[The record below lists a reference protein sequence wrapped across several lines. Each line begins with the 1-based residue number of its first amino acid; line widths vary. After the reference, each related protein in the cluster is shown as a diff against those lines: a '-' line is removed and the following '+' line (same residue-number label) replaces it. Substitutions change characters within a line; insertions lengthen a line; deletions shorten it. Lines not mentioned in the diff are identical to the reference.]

1 MKLQIRKDV
10 FVSYSSGRLHT
21 LTALAE
27 RPLATMS
34 SLADEL
40 LADLEGFS
48 DGEENYEDQ
57 EEQPQQQEQQQP
69 EASGSSSAAG
79 AKRKASG
86 SDDEMSDVEGGDG
99 GEEEEKAVGTL
110 VLEGGVRPAEELDA
124 EEVQRME
131 LSKVDDIRKV
141 AKLEG
146 SKRMIDILKEIEKY
160 QANPSTPEQMAM
172 PTHSNP
178 EYNLIVQANNLSVD
192 VDNEILVVN
201 KFIRDHYAPKF
212 PELEQLVADPQMY
225 IRSVRALGNSE
236 DPTKVNLQGVL
247 PPAIIMSVLVT
258 ATTTAGQP
266 LPDAEWK
273 AVERACDLADR
284 LEEVRKK
291 IFQYVSSRMNIL
303 APNLSAIVG
312 TTTAAKLLGV
322 AGGLSGLAKM
332 PACNVHLLGAQKKI
346 AAGFSTITA
355 RKHTGFIFQSEL
367 VQQTPPEYRMKVQRT
382 VGAKSS
388 YGQQL
393 REKIEKHID
402 RLAAPPPTKIVKPL
416 PIPNDGPKKRRG
428 GKRARKA
435 KEAYAQT
442 ELRKLQN
449 RMAFG
454 EPEEEVGAFDQTK
467 GLGMIGT
474 GKVRA
479 NVGEA
484 KSRAKLSKAN
494 KLRLAALNRAA
505 QSGTATSGT
514 ATSLTVTPVQGFELT
529 NRAAAA
535 QRVKEANERWFS
547 SGTFS
552 FVGQK
557 GTSTQK

>member
-1 MKLQIRKDV
+1 
-10 FVSYSSGRLHT
+10 
-21 LTALAE
+21 
-27 RPLATMS
+27 MS

-40 LADLEGFS
+40 LADLEGLS
-48 DGEENYEDQ
+48 GDENEYENEDDQ
-57 EEQPQQQEQQQP
+57 PPQ
-69 EASGSSSAAG
+69 ASTSTSAG
-79 AKRKASG
+79 VKRKAPG
-86 SDDEMSDVEGGDG
+86 SEDEMSEGEGEDG
-99 GEEEEKAVGTL
+99 GEGEGDEKAVGSL
-110 VLEGGVRPAEELDA
+110 VLEGGMKPAEELDA

-131 LSKVDDIRKV
+131 LGKVEDVRKV

-146 SKRMIDILKEIEKY
+146 SKRMNDILKEIEKY
-160 QANPSTPEQMAM
+160 QANPSPPEQMAL

-192 VDNEILVVN
+192 VDNEIMVVH

-236 DPTKVNLQGVL
+236 DPTKVDLQGIL

-258 ATTTAGQP
+258 ATTTSGQP
-266 LPDAEWK
+266 LSEAEWQT
-273 AVERACDLADR
+273 VQRACDLADR
-284 LEEVRKK
+284 LEEARKK
-291 IFQYVSSRMNIL
+291 IFMYVSSRMNVL

-322 AGGLSGLAKM
+322 AGGLSGIAKM
-332 PACNVHLLGAQKKI
+332 PACNVYLLGAQKKI
-346 AAGFSTITA
+346 AAGFSSITQ
-355 RKHTGFIFQSEL
+355 RRHTGFVFQSDL
-367 VQQTPPEYRMKVQRT
+367 VQGTPPEYRMKVQRT
-382 VGAKSS
+382 VGAKCTLAARMDLERQRRDGS
-388 YGQQL
+388 YGGQL
-393 REKIEKHID
+393 RDKIEKHID
-402 RLAAPPPTKIVKPL
+402 RLAAPPPSKIVKAL

-454 EPEEEVGAFDQTK
+454 EAEEEVGAFDQTK

-494 KLRLAALNRAA
+494 KLRVAALTKAA

-535 QRVKEANERWFS
+535 QRVKEANERWFAG
-547 SGTFS
+547 GTFS